1 MPNPVTHFEIVGKDG
16 KKLHSFYSQ
25 LFDWNIEGAD
35 NPMEYGTVAPQEGRG
50 TGGGIGTAPEARVT
64 FYVEVDKV
72 QPFLDK
78 ATSIGGKVVMER
90 TVMPGMVT
98 FAMFADPEGN
108 VIGLAETEVPPA

>member
-1 MPNPVTHFEIVGKDG
+1 VPNPVTHFEIVGKDG

-25 LFDWNIEGAD
+25 LFGWQVEGAD
-35 NPMEYGTVAPQEGRG
+35 NPMEYGTVTPQEGRG
-50 TGGGIGTAPEARVT
+50 TGGGIGTAPEARVI

-78 ATSIGGKVVMER
+78 AASMGGRVVEER
-90 TVMPGMVT
+90 TVLPGMVT

-108 VIGLAETEVPPA
+108 VIGLAESEVPPA